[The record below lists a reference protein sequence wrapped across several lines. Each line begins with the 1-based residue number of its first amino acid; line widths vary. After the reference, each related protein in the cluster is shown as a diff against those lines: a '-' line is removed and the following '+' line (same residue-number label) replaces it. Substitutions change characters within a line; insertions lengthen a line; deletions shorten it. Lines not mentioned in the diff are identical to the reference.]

1 MRDESPPSQEEDAR
15 LVVRSRDGDGEA
27 FELLVRRHL
36 AVARRVAL
44 GVTKNTHDADDVC
57 QEAFV
62 KALTKIEDCR
72 KPERFRSWL
81 LTIVKNTALNAVD
94 RERRRRT
101 EPLEHAG
108 TMESGGNPEAYVRR
122 KALREQLAGAVE
134 QLSEMQRRVLLLHDY
149 EGWSHVEIAEEL
161 DIAAGTSRYHLHAAR
176 GNMRE
181 LLERQENRGRE
192 DAPEETV

>member
-1 MRDESPPSQEEDAR
+1 MSAAGVSDESTPSTEEDAR
-15 LVVRSRDGDGEA
+15 LVRRSRDGDRDA

-44 GVTKNTHDADDVC
+44 GVTRDPHDADDVC

-72 KPERFRSWL
+72 RPERFRSWL

-108 TMESGGNPEAYVRR
+108 SLEARGNPEADAERE
-122 KALREQLAGAVE
+122 ALKERLATAVGD
-134 QLSEMQRRVLLLHDY
+134 LPEMQRRVLLLHDY
-149 EGWSHVEIAEEL
+149 EGWSHGEIGREL
-161 DIAAGTSRYHLHAAR
+161 GIAAGTSRYHLHEAR
-176 GNMRE
+176 KAVRRAMKG
-181 LLERQENRGRE
+181 
-192 DAPEETV
+192 DPEPE

>member
-1 MRDESPPSQEEDAR
+1 MSDAPPPSQEGDAR
-15 LVVRSRDGDGEA
+15 LVVRSRDGDRKA

-36 AVARRVAL
+36 AVARRVAI
-44 GVTKNTHDADDVC
+44 GVTKDSHDADDVC

-72 KPERFRSWL
+72 NPERFRSWL

-108 TMESGGNPEAYVRR
+108 TLESGGNPEAYAERE
-122 KALREQLAGAVE
+122 ALRERLAGAVE
-134 QLSEMQRRVLLLHDY
+134 KLSEMQRRVLLLHDY
-149 EGWSHVEIAEEL
+149 EGWTHVEIAEEL

-181 LLERQENRGRE
+181 LLERRENRGRK
-192 DAPEETV
+192 DTPEETV

>member
-1 MRDESPPSQEEDAR
+1 MTHESPPSEEEDAR
-15 LVVRSRDGDGEA
+15 LVVRTRDGDGDA

-36 AVARRVAL
+36 ALARKVAL
-44 GVTKNTHDADDVC
+44 GVTKDPHDADDVC

-81 LTIVKNTALNAVD
+81 MTIVKNTALNAVD

-108 TMESGGNPEAYVRR
+108 RLAGGGNPEAYARR
-122 KALREQLAGAVE
+122 EALRERLARAVSE
-134 QLSEMQRRVLLLHDY
+134 LSEMQRRVLLLHDY

-181 LLERQENRGRE
+181 LLERQENRDRG
-192 DAPEETV
+192 DVPEERV